1 MTSSRLKTALGAT
14 LIAAGLLATAAAD
27 ARDLAEVKSSGQLR
41 VGLYKDFP
49 PYSDEGAGIDVDI
62 ARALAEKMGLK
73 AVLASYDA
81 GENMDDDLRNI
92 VWKGTVLGPAVSDV
106 MVHVPVDPVMSQRN
120 PQVRIFGA
128 YHRETLAALR
138 DTEKLPKLDKV
149 ADIDQQPLGA
159 EGESIL
165 SMALLSS
172 DGGRLRSQLH
182 HFQSM
187 TDARKALESGEI
199 AAFLG
204 MRSQIEPMKA
214 ATGNRFT
221 LSNPPPLPG
230 LPQAGWALG
239 MAVVADAADLEQAL
253 KKALADMESDGTLD
267 RIFKKHA
274 VTRMPPL

>member
-1 MTSSRLKTALGAT
+1 MTSSRLTTLFGAAL
-14 LIAAGLLATAAAD
+14 LAAGLLATASAD
-27 ARDLAEVKSSGQLR
+27 ARSLAEVKSSGQLR
-41 VGLYKDFP
+41 VGVYKDFP
-49 PYSDEGAGIDVDI
+49 PYADQGAGVDVDL
-62 ARALAEKMGLK
+62 ARALAERLGVRL
-73 AVLASYDA
+73 VLSSYDA
-81 GENMDDDLRNI
+81 DENMDDDLRNI

-106 MVHVPVDPVMSQRN
+106 MVHVPVDPIMSQRN

-138 DTEKLPKLDKV
+138 DTEQLPRLDKV

-159 EGESIL
+159 ETESIL

-172 DGGRLRSQLH
+172 DGGRMRSQLH
-182 HFQSM
+182 HYRSM
-187 TDARKALESGEI
+187 DDARKALESGEI

-204 MRSQIEPMKA
+204 LRSQVEPMKT

-267 RIFKKHA
+267 RIFRKHA